1 MATQASDTRTPQEQP
16 HPLLGHRCRVKGKH
30 DTTGKVQRVVRTPD
44 GLLLY
49 IEGDDKIAYAIEDVI
64 QED

>member
-1 MATQASDTRTPQEQP
+1 MATHASDTHVPEEQS

-30 DTTGKVQRVVRTPD
+30 DTTGKVQKVVEIPD
-44 GLLLY
+44 GVLLY